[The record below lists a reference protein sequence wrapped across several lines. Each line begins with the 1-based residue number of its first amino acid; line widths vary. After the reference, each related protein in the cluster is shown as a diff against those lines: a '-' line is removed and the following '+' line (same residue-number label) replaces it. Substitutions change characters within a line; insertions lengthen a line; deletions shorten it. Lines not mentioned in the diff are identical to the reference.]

1 MISSIENRRFP
12 VDILRI
18 PVLGNFL
25 RWKHARTFGQ
35 TVMFLLAAAIVVDGL
50 IGTQIASRNVST
62 VAAWVH
68 YRGLVV
74 LALLLAGNLF
84 CAACPFVLPRKLAKM
99 LGQPTRRWP
108 QALRNKW
115 LAIGALIGILY
126 AYELWDLWATPWW
139 TAWVAVAYFALA
151 FVIEA
156 LFTRSSFC
164 KYVCPLGTF
173 NFLYSAMSP
182 TQITSRNL
190 ETCRNCEGHEC
201 INGVTAPSPFPQM
214 LGETQRGT
222 DKTPQ
227 TSVESQSG
235 QTQPI
240 TLQDGCQLELF
251 VPTIQSNMDCTF
263 CLDCVRACPYDNVA
277 LTVRPPGEELFTQTW
292 RNRLDL
298 AFLPILIAYAGLINA
313 FAMTPPVF
321 SLEAQIAQALNTQ
334 SEAIVLGLFFVVSV
348 IIVPLLLVYAAAWL
362 SKRFVPNPTG
372 TKGKNTNKKDT
383 SLNKLIMRYAY
394 SFIPMGFAIW
404 FAHYLFHFLT
414 GAMTIVPAFQTF
426 FYRTLGW
433 TIIGR
438 PNWRLAAL
446 FVPSVNDIQ
455 TVQTI
460 ITYGGL
466 VLAIA
471 VVLSVAGKAHKNRS
485 NALREAIPWMVVLV
499 FLAIASG
506 STFLLPMEM
515 RGSALGG

>member
-1 MISSIENRRFP
+1 MISSIENRRFQL
-12 VDILRI
+12 DILRI
-18 PVLGNFL
+18 PILGSFL
-25 RWKHARTFGQ
+25 RWKHARTVGQ
-35 TVMFLLAAAIVVDGL
+35 TVMLLLATAIVVDGL
-50 IGTQIASRNVST
+50 IGNQIASRNVAT

-84 CAACPFVLPRKLAKM
+84 CAACPFVLPRRLAKM
-99 LGQPTRRWP
+99 LGNPSIRWP

-115 LAIGALIGILY
+115 LAIAALIGIIY
-126 AYELWDLWATPWW
+126 AYELWDLWASPWW

-173 NFLYSAMSP
+173 NFLYSTISP

-190 ETCRNCEGHEC
+190 DTCRNCAGHEC
-201 INGVTAPSPFPQM
+201 INGRTDPPSF
-214 LGETQRGT
+214 TQAGA
-222 DKTPQ
+222 KSPK
-227 TSVESQSG
+227 G

-277 LTVRPPGEELFTQTW
+277 LTVRPPGEELFTQSW

-298 AFLPILIAYAGLINA
+298 ALLPILIAYAGLVNA

-334 SEAIVLGLFFVVSV
+334 SEAIVLGLFFLVSV
-348 IIVPLLLVYAAAWL
+348 IVLPLLLVYGAAWL
-362 SKRFVPNPTG
+362 SKTLVVKR
-372 TKGKNTNKKDT
+372 KEL
-383 SLNKLIMRYAY
+383 SLNKLVMRYAS

-414 GAMTIVPAFQTF
+414 GAMTIVPTFQTF

-433 TIIGR
+433 TIVGR

-446 FVPSVNDIQ
+446 FVPPVNTIQ
-455 TVQTI
+455 TIQTI
-460 ITYGGL
+460 VTYAGL
-466 VLAIA
+466 ILSIA
-471 VVLSVAGKAHKNRS
+471 VVLSIAGKVHKNRGK
-485 NALREAIPWMVVLV
+485 ALREAIPWMVVLV
-499 FLAIASG
+499 LLAIASG

-515 RGSALGG
+515 RGSALGA